1 MSSSKVFILIKT
13 KLLWFLHTF
22 LIILLSI
29 YLFTQTAYYART
41 ASFLSD
47 LFKCTKTEIEVKST
61 MVGPSNRCSY
71 LKSERPTSNER
82 PTSGAYKI

>member
-1 MSSSKVFILIKT
+1 MVASHLT
-13 KLLWFLHTF
+13 YANTF

-71 LKSERPTSNER
+71 LKNDR